1 MKKFKV
7 FAFTLLV
14 LAFIW
19 GSAIAQAPTGK
30 VMGKVTDDEGSPLP
44 GVTVEA
50 DSPKLLGKSSTVTDV
65 EGVFRIFS
73 LPSGTYTLTFTL
85 QGFQTIV
92 RQDIFLQI
100 EQTITVNIKMNPS
113 AIEEEITVVGESPII
128 DVKSTVKGK
137 TITRELFMSLPRGRD
152 FTGLISII
160 PGTHYESNTGGLSV
174 DGATGTENMWYV
186 DGTDTTDMHIGTQD
200 QNVVFELVDEV
211 QVKSSGYPAEF
222 GGSMGGVINV
232 ITRSGGNAFHGDI
245 IGYYDDHS
253 RLMYGKARDR
263 RRIDPFDDYAFE
275 LVNDDDL
282 YWDGGKGRDRYY
294 RAEGIFQLGGYI
306 FKDRLW
312 FFASF
317 NPVYREQKAPRFFL
331 EDPAYTEGPPEG
343 PKYDFYYKRWNW
355 NGQLKLTAQPFS
367 GMRVSASFVNSFYK
381 YRGSIPSINGT
392 STQDYAWGDY
402 GFDYPK
408 ISGNVTID
416 YTMGNNLLVS
426 LRGGYFRRNTV
437 NQQIVGPET
446 FYRFQ
451 RSNEVYADQYA
462 ALGLSNLV
470 HYRGWRNWPGSD
482 YEVGHSVEERI
493 VANFDTT
500 YYAYLGGEHAFKF
513 GAQYIR
519 LHEDEDYT
527 LPHPRVYIY
536 WGDTQK
542 YTGLA
547 SGEVVQGTYGWYQV
561 RGSFSS
567 PYGWFWNI
575 HSDNWALYL
584 QDSWTIG
591 DKLTLQFGLR
601 TESEFI
607 PSFADPITAPELA
620 DVQPIKF
627 GFGEKLA
634 PRIGAIYDVFGDSS
648 LKVFGNFAIYYD
660 VMKLYMA
667 EGAFGGFKWLSD
679 YYELNDLD
687 FTKIAASGEI
697 DDQASQSGNGANRYV
712 GTMNWRIPS
721 FDSTNP
727 DMKPVAQ
734 REITFGFEKKLT
746 EELAL
751 AVRVVNKHL
760 IRTIEDIG
768 VLTPQGEKYYN
779 DNPGYGW
786 SLPISQGG
794 KFSDDVWP
802 TPKAK
807 REYWGVNVALDK
819 RFANNWQGGIN
830 YTWSRAAGNYSGL
843 SSSDEGGRNSPNVE
857 RNYDLW
863 FMPYDWNGDPLDGP
877 LQHDRTHYFKA
888 YGSYAF
894 PFGLTVGLVGYGRS
908 GIPLT
913 TRLYMNNVYVYP
925 NNRADIG
932 RLPFTFWADLYAEYN
947 LRIAGKYNV
956 QVNLNVYN
964 ATNTSTWQ
972 SKDTSPNRISIHL
985 TDEEIM
991 STTYNWQGDIAS
1003 HDPDPLYD
1011 QFISKFGRWSARLGI
1026 RFSF

>member
-1 MKKFKV
+1 MSKFRV
-7 FAFTLLV
+7 FISIP
-14 LAFIW
+14 LALILICAL
-19 GSAIAQAPTGK
+19 AIAQAPTGK
-30 VMGKVTDDEGSPLP
+30 VMGRVTDEDGEPLP
-44 GVTVEA
+44 GTTVEA
-50 DSPKLLGKSSTVTDV
+50 TSPKLLGTTTAITD
-65 EGVFRIFS
+65 ETGTYRLFA
-73 LPSGTYTLTFTL
+73 LPSGTYTITYSLPGFDTL
-85 QGFQTIV
+85 IRKDV
-92 RQDIFLQI
+92 YLQI
-100 EQTITVNIKMNPS
+100 EQTITLNIALRPS
-113 AIEEEITVVGESPII
+113 TLEESITVIGESPII

-200 QNVVFELVDEV
+200 QNVVFELIDEV
-211 QVKSSGYPAEF
+211 QVKSSGYPAEY

-232 ITRSGGNAFHGDI
+232 ITRSGGNAFHGDLL
-245 IGYYDDHS
+245 GFYDDHS
-253 RLMYGKARDR
+253 TLMYGKSRDYL
-263 RRIDPFDDYAFE
+263 RIDPFDDNRAE

-282 YWDGGKGRDRYY
+282 YWGGGKDRDPTY
-294 RAEGIFQLGGYI
+294 RLEGIFQLGGYI
-306 FKDRLW
+306 LKDRLW
-312 FFASF
+312 FFGSF
-317 NPVYREQKAPRFFL
+317 NPIYRQQKAPRFFL
-331 EDPAYTEGPPEG
+331 DAADPDAIE
-343 PKYDFYYKRWNW
+343 DFYYKRWNW
-355 NGQLKLTAQPFS
+355 NGQIKLTAQPFA
-367 GMRVSASFVNSFYK
+367 GLRVTASVVNSFYK

-392 STQDYAWGDY
+392 STYDYEWGKY

-408 ISGNVTID
+408 LSGNITMD
-416 YTMGNNLLVS
+416 YTVGNSMLVS
-426 LRGGYFRRNTV
+426 LRGGYFRRNTT

-451 RSNEVYADQYA
+451 RSNEVYTAEYA
-462 ALGLSNLV
+462 AQGLSSDLI

-482 YEVGHSVEERI
+482 YEVGKSIEERI
-493 VANFDTT
+493 VANLDLT
-500 YYAYLGGEHAFKF
+500 YYAYFAGEHAFKM
-513 GAQYIR
+513 GVQYIR
-519 LHEDEDYT
+519 LHENEDYT
-527 LPHPRVYIY
+527 LPHPRLYIY
-536 WGDTQK
+536 WGDDQR

-567 PYGWFWNI
+567 PYGWFWDI
-575 HSDNWALYL
+575 HSDNWAIYL

-591 DKLTLQFGLR
+591 DKLTIQAGIR
-601 TESEFI
+601 TESEYI
-607 PSFADPITAPELA
+607 PSFADPVTSPELA
-620 DVQPIKF
+620 AVQPIQF

-634 PRIGAIYDVFGDSS
+634 PRLGAIYDVFGDSS

-667 EGAFGGFKWLSD
+667 EGAYGGFKWLSD

-687 FTKIAASGEI
+687 WTKIAASGEI
-697 DDQASQSGNGANRYV
+697 DDQASQSGNGANTYV

-721 FDSTNP
+721 FDTTNP

-734 REITFGFEKKLT
+734 REITFGFEKKLL
-746 EELAL
+746 EELSL
-751 AVRVVNKHL
+751 SVRVVQKHL

-786 SLPISQGG
+786 SLPISEGG

-807 REYWGVNVALDK
+807 REYWGVNIALDK
-819 RFANNWQGGIN
+819 RFSNNWQGGIN

-863 FMPYDWNGDPLDGP
+863 FMPYAWNGDPLDGC
-877 LQHDRTHYFKA
+877 LQHDRTHYFKL

-894 PFGLTVGLVGYGRS
+894 PFGLTVGVVGYGRS
-908 GIPLT
+908 GLPLT

-932 RLPFTFWADLYAEYN
+932 RLPFTFWSDLYMEYN
-947 LRIAGKYNV
+947 LRIAGKYQM
-956 QVNLNVYN
+956 QVNLNIYN
-964 ATNTSTWQ
+964 VTNTSTWQ
-972 SKDTSPNRISIHL
+972 AQDTSQNRIALSL
-985 TDEEIM
+985 TDEQIM
-991 STTYNWQGDIAS
+991 STTYDWKAALATGTYDD
-1003 HDPDPLYD
+1003 DPRFG
-1011 QFISKFGRWSARLGI
+1011 QFTSKLGRWSARLGV

>member
-7 FAFTLLV
+7 FAFTLLI

-30 VMGKVTDDEGSPLP
+30 VIGKVTDDEGSPLP

-50 DSPKLLGKSSTVTDV
+50 DSPKLVGKSSTITDA
-65 EGVFRIFS
+65 EGVFRLFS

-92 RQDIFLQI
+92 REDIFLQI

-113 AIEEEITVVGESPII
+113 TIEEEITVVGESPII

-160 PGTHYESNTGGLSV
+160 PGTHYEDNTGGLSV

-200 QNVVFELVDEV
+200 QNVVFELIDEV
-211 QVKSSGYPAEF
+211 QVKSSGYSAEF

-253 RLMYGKARDR
+253 KLMYGKSRDYLR
-263 RRIDPFDDYAFE
+263 VDPFDDNRSE
-275 LVNDDDL
+275 LVNNDDL
-282 YWDGGKGRDRYY
+282 YWGGGKDRDRYY
-294 RAEGIFQLGGYI
+294 RAEGIFQLGGYVL
-306 FKDRLW
+306 KDRLW

-317 NPVYREQKAPRFFL
+317 NPYYREQKSPRFFL
-331 EDPAYTEGPPEG
+331 DDPAYVAEPEG

-355 NGQLKLTAQPFS
+355 NGQIKLTAQLFG

-381 YRGSIPSINGT
+381 FRGSTPSINGT
-392 STQDYAWGDY
+392 STKDYAWGDY

-408 ISGNVTID
+408 VSGNVTID

-426 LRGGYFRRNTV
+426 LRGGYFRRNET
-437 NQQIVGPET
+437 NQQISPPT
-446 FYRFQ
+446 TIYRFQ
-451 RSNEVYADQYA
+451 RSNDIYA
-462 ALGLSNLV
+462 AEYAAQGLSSDLI
-470 HYRGWRNWPGSD
+470 HFRGWRNWPGGD
-482 YEVGHSVEERI
+482 YEIENRI
-493 VANFDTT
+493 EDRFVVNFDTT

-519 LHEDEDYT
+519 LHEDYARV
-527 LPHPRVYIY
+527 LPHPRLYIY
-536 WGDTQK
+536 WGRG
-542 YTGLA
+542 YYGLA
-547 SGEVVQGTYGWYQV
+547 SGEPVLGTYGYYQV

-567 PYGWFWNI
+567 GYGWLWDI
-575 HSDNWALYL
+575 KSDNWALYL

-591 DKLTLQFGLR
+591 DKLTLQLGVR
-601 TESEFI
+601 TESEYI
-607 PSFADPITAPELA
+607 PSFNDLPEYKDEKPI
-620 DVQPIKF
+620 QF

-660 VMKLYMA
+660 VMKLYLA
-667 EGAFGGFKWLSD
+667 EGSYGGFKWLSD

-687 FTKIAASGEI
+687 WTKIAASGEI

-751 AVRVVNKHL
+751 AVRVVQKHL

-779 DNPGYGW
+779 DNPGFGW

-807 REYWGVNVALDK
+807 REYWGVNIAFDK

-830 YTWSRAAGNYSGL
+830 YTWSRVTGNYSGL

-863 FMPYDWNGDPLDGP
+863 FMPYDWNGDPLDGT

-908 GIPLT
+908 GLPLT

-925 NNRADIG
+925 DNRADLG
-932 RLPFTFWADLYAEYN
+932 RLPFTFWADLYMEYN

-956 QVNLNVYN
+956 QINLNIYN

-972 SKDTSPNRISIHL
+972 AQDTSPNRQTVRL

-991 STTYNWQGDIAS
+991 STTFDWKAALATGKYD
-1003 HDPDPLYD
+1003 DDPLFG
-1011 QFISKFGRWSARLGI
+1011 QFTSKYSRWSARLGI